1 MVYPMTSFSGYVNYI
16 QYQYGEAKGD
26 IEQGDRIADPFGF
39 QNNTAKNFDKYTSAQ
54 VVTEALTEGTGA
66 QTLSWT
72 PVAHGLDYNAFIS
85 TYADAHV
92 ISTGGTKTYVYISDD
107 GKLYTDA
114 AKASQYTVVSGD
126 KLAYFYD
133 NVVIPQNKLPTVK
146 AVMKSIPLLAHA
158 RRIAVYFS
166 QIAAFQAKTDYGFD
180 LSDALAERAVSEL
193 SYKFFVPMAA

>member
-1 MVYPMTSFSGYVNYI
+1 MI
-16 QYQYGEAKGD
+16 QSQLYGD
-26 IEQGDRIADPFGF
+26 IKRING
-39 QNNTAKNFDKYTSAQ
+39 N
-54 VVTEALTEGTGA
+54 
-66 QTLSWT
+66 
-72 PVAHGLDYNAFIS
+72 GLFVRY
-85 TYADAHV
+85 
-92 ISTGGTKTYVYISDD
+92 
-107 GKLYTDA
+107 L
-114 AKASQYTVVSGD
+114 
-126 KLAYFYD
+126 D